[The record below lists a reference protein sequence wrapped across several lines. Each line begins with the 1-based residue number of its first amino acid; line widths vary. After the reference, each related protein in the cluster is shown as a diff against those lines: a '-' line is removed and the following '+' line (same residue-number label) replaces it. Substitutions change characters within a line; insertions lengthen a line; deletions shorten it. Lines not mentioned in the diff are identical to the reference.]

1 MRATTFVHIVSRG
14 GSLRTG
20 RGQLSVRHVS
30 VGGVAGLG
38 GLAAGHGPAWI
49 VATATLVV
57 LAGALGAA
65 ELGTTAPLRRLVKL
79 LLRRA

>member
-1 MRATTFVHIVSRG
+1 
-14 GSLRTG
+14 
-20 RGQLSVRHVS
+20 

-38 GLAAGHGPAWI
+38 GLAAGHGSVWI
-49 VATATLVV
+49 VATTVLVV

-79 LLRRA
+79 LLRRL